1 MARPRVAEKEA
12 VLDAAARTLA
22 ARGTG
27 ATTVDDVAEAAG
39 VSRATVYRYLGGK
52 DEIVAAVIGRETQQL
67 LEQIE
72 GLVPSAG
79 TPAELIET
87 IVVAAVDGIDGSPL
101 LHRLNNEDRRET
113 LPFIT
118 VDGAPLVGLVVE
130 SLRPVLRNGVAFEL
144 DPDSIEV
151 ALEEA
156 TRLVLS
162 HLTTPRLDGGRLDS
176 SALGARV
183 AAMVSP
189 LLQRGSSQQ

>member
-22 ARGTG
+22 GRGPG

-52 DEIVAAVIGRETQQL
+52 DEIVAAVIGRETRQL

-72 GLVPSAG
+72 GLVPSAK

-87 IVVAAVDGIDGSPL
+87 IVVTAVDGIDGSPL
-101 LHRLNNEDRRET
+101 LHRLNDEDRRET

-118 VDGAPLVGLVVE
+118 VDGAPLVGLVVQ
-130 SLRPVLRNGVAFEL
+130 SLRPVMLNKVTFEL
-144 DPDSIEV
+144 DPDSVDV

-176 SALGARV
+176 RALGARV

-189 LLQRGSSQQ
+189 LLQRGPSHQ